1 MIKMRLFSVLTA
13 FLIILLSIPACT
25 EDDNT
30 NPADD
35 RDQFLGYWNVNETC
49 SRDSYSI
56 QIVIDPSNS
65 SQVLI
70 KNFWLIGNNEKP
82 PYAIVAG
89 STITIPKQ
97 TMCDNNSNEVQGSGV
112 LDKNKINWH
121 YTVNDGADLYT
132 CTALYEKQ

>member
-1 MIKMRLFSVLTA
+1 MKLFSVLSVL
-13 FLIILLSIPACT
+13 LISILLISSCT

-35 RDQFLGYWNVNETC
+35 RDQFIGYWDVNETC
-49 SRDSYSI
+49 NRDSYSV
-56 QIVIDPSNS
+56 QIVADPSNS

-97 TMCDNNSNEVQGSGV
+97 LMCNNGTNEVQGSGK
-112 LDKNKINWH
+112 LDKNKIIWS

-132 CTALYEKQ
+132 CTATYKK

>member
-1 MIKMRLFSVLTA
+1 MRLFSVLSVL
-13 FLIILLSIPACT
+13 LISILLISSCT
-25 EDDNT
+25 EDDNA

-35 RDQFLGYWNVNETC
+35 RDQFFGYWDVTETC
-49 SRDSYSI
+49 NRDSYSV
-56 QIVIDPSNS
+56 QIVADPSNS

-97 TMCDNNSNEVQGSGV
+97 LMCNNGTNEVQGSGK
-112 LDKNKINWH
+112 LDKNKINWN

-132 CTALYEKQ
+132 CTAIYKK

>member
-1 MIKMRLFSVLTA
+1 MIKIGKFTILTTLF
-13 FLIILLSIPACT
+13 FGILLIPSCT
-25 EDDNT
+25 EDDNA

-35 RDQFLGYWNVNETC
+35 RDQFIGYWDVNETC
-49 SRDSYSI
+49 NRDSYSV
-56 QIVIDPSNS
+56 QIIADPSNS

-97 TMCDNNSNEVQGSGV
+97 DMCNNCSNEVQGSGK
-112 LDKNKINWH
+112 LNKNKITWN

-132 CTALYEKQ
+132 CTATYEKQ

>member
-1 MIKMRLFSVLTA
+1 MKYFSLISILLFSTFFITSCADEDTA
-13 FLIILLSIPACT
+13 T
-25 EDDNT
+25 
-30 NPADD
+30 PADD
-35 RDQFLGYWNVNETC
+35 RDQFIGYWDVNETC
-49 SRDSYSI
+49 SRDSYSV
-56 QIVIDPSNS
+56 QIVADPSNS

-97 TMCDNNSNEVQGSGV
+97 TMGNNDSNEVEGSGK
-112 LDKNKINWH
+112 LDKNKITWH

-132 CTALYEKQ
+132 CTAEYSK